1 LSAECDPTSS
11 QAEGCAVLNTKLL
24 ITSIGMPPQKMHH
37 DILLILANAF
47 KENVFIEFI
56 PELITAVYLGPDP
69 DILVSSAAGGTEET
83 HIESG
88 KDDVSSKTTVIIL
101 FAIGCSVL
109 LLNIVAC
116 FASSWFGLRSTK

>member
-1 LSAECDPTSS
+1 M
-11 QAEGCAVLNTKLL
+11 LNTKLL

-37 DILLILANAF
+37 DILLILADAF

-69 DILVSSAAGGTEET
+69 DILVSSAAGGTVET
-83 HIESG
+83 NIESE